1 MIGTMRARNLEP
13 STTRFAGTSTRLLV
27 GALDLAIFTAMVTA
41 NLIPTDYIATEQL
54 LDNTPLIENL
64 RYSGTN

>member
-1 MIGTMRARNLEP
+1 
-13 STTRFAGTSTRLLV
+13 V